1 MALELLELFCIAG
14 AAGITG
20 FAGFQIGHGSKDKE
34 TKKGKKQKNL
44 ESHIPRLYDTSVLVS
59 RLKPFLNKMPTN
71 NLSIDDES
79 ASVKDLARIVSFS
92 FFMNR
97 ALVRAVNDPSP
108 ESFHNLI
115 RIQHEDRDALEP
127 KIKNLSPSAQDKRR
141 RKSFLPTM
149 ELDAVTVGDM
159 YFVSD
164 GKDFFIDGISS
175 FLEDDDDAELQMR
188 AGKTLH
194 SILDLLKEKNKYLK
208 LTDDPD
214 VDVLE
219 YTSSRI
225 REGHLSLKSIM
236 KQLGEMNDIKK
247 SHARDESTIELYNKA
262 AMTDF

>member
-20 FAGFQIGHGSKDKE
+20 FAGFQIGHGSKDKK
-34 TKKGKKQKNL
+34 TKKGKKQKSL

-115 RIQHEDRDALEP
+115 RIQHEDRDALERSV
-127 KIKNLSPSAQDKRR
+127 L
-141 RKSFLPTM
+141 
-149 ELDAVTVGDM
+149 G
-159 YFVSD
+159 Y
-164 GKDFFIDGISS
+164 
-175 FLEDDDDAELQMR
+175 
-188 AGKTLH
+188 H
-194 SILDLLKEKNKYLK
+194 SCQE
-208 LTDDPD
+208 
-214 VDVLE
+214 
-219 YTSSRI
+219 
-225 REGHLSLKSIM
+225 
-236 KQLGEMNDIKK
+236 
-247 SHARDESTIELYNKA
+247 
-262 AMTDF
+262 